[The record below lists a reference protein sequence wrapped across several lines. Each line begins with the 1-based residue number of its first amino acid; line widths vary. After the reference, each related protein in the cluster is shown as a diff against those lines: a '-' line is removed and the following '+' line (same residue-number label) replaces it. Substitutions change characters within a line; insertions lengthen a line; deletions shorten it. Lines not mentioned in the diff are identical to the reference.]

1 MALVWLSWRH
11 DVCTVDVGRIAV
23 LVERGVGGDVGSDVS
38 SDVGIAVREKDYEA
52 RDVNVVNVSRTGQG
66 VTK

>member
-1 MALVWLSWRH
+1 M
-11 DVCTVDVGRIAV
+11 
-23 LVERGVGGDVGSDVS
+23 VERGVGGDVGSDVG